1 MQKLNT
7 FFHKVFPKKV
17 AALFTSRKRETNF
30 NRGITGFNPVKD
42 KKQKKGLKF
51 QKKKNSV
58 ACYSTYFPVVYLGA
72 SDFRSSCRWSR
83 SADLRMSSRGLS
95 SADWEGLVGAG
106 TVEL

>member
-51 QKKKNSV
+51 QKKKILLHV
-58 ACYSTYFPVVYLGA
+58 TPHIFQWFTLVLLTLGA
-72 SDFRSSCRWSR
+72 
-83 SADLRMSSRGLS
+83 
-95 SADWEGLVGAG
+95 LVGGPVA
-106 TVEL
+106 LI